1 MGAWGVGYFEND
13 SALDWIDE
21 IIHSEDAFQLLVD
34 IAEGIE
40 EYDQVEV
47 EDACGAIVFG
57 LIIASIVSRGKIEVK
72 HPILEEWIKAN
83 EGIELGED
91 LRIVA
96 IDVLNFSLSD
106 KSELKDLW
114 SENEELYKK
123 WVDSVTQL
131 VTIISVK

>member
-47 EDACGAIVFG
+47 DDACGAIVFG
-57 LIIASIVSRGKIEVK
+57 FVVDGDSGDEV
-72 HPILEEWIKAN
+72 
-83 EGIELGED
+83 
-91 LRIVA
+91 VFY
-96 IDVLNFSLSD
+96 VL
-106 KSELKDLW
+106 
-114 SENEELYKK
+114 
-123 WVDSVTQL
+123 
-131 VTIISVK
+131 

>member
-34 IAEGIE
+34 IAQGIE

-47 EDACGAIVFG
+47 DDACGAIVFG
-57 LIIASIVSRGKIEVK
+57 LIVASIVSRGKIEVK

-83 EGIELGED
+83 EGFELGED
-91 LRIVA
+91 LKVVA
-96 IDVLNFSLSD
+96 IDVLKFSISN

-114 SENEELYKK
+114 FENKDLHQK

-131 VTIISVK
+131 VTAISAK